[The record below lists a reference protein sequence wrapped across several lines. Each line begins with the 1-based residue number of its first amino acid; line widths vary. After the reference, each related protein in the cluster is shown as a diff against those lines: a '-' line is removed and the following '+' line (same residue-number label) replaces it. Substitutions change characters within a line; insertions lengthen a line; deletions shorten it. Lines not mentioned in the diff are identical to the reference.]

1 MTKNNKKWYA
11 YERQSHYS
19 LDKPSITIAANCIF
33 FNSALVKKMG
43 LKNFKSIRIEFD
55 DQDPSKATAIRLVG
69 NNDGSDMFN
78 FTIRHPKSERSL
90 RANIACMTVIREC
103 PRLSKLQD
111 NKKKSE
117 RRVFVDVDE
126 KNHLFS
132 FSLIPNFEY
141 KTKNLVK
148 LDTVPAIYKIFN
160 NGELIYIGETKNLKA
175 RTAHHRLVDKWTFD
189 EIGYSILESNK
200 DRLYWENDYL
210 EKFEKENG
218 NLPIHNN
225 NRGHRNVVP
234 INY

>member
-33 FNSALVKKMG
+33 FNSALVKKVG

-55 DQDPSKATAIRLVG
+55 DQIPSKATAIRFVG
-69 NNDGSDMFN
+69 NNDGSDMYN

-117 RRVFVDVDE
+117 RRDE
-126 KNHLFS
+126 
-132 FSLIPNFEY
+132 
-141 KTKNLVK
+141 T
-148 LDTVPAIYKIFN
+148 
-160 NGELIYIGETKNLKA
+160 
-175 RTAHHRLVDKWTFD
+175 
-189 EIGYSILESNK
+189 
-200 DRLYWENDYL
+200 
-210 EKFEKENG
+210 
-218 NLPIHNN
+218 
-225 NRGHRNVVP
+225 
-234 INY
+234 